1 MDFKLLH
8 MALETHVVDMIRE
21 AAGLPE
27 NRRHPRFQYFG
38 VVFVSWKM
46 FDGQKNCALG
56 RCIDVSERGMGLAL
70 SARIPVGSF
79 VRVRAYKL
87 NLDCSA
93 TVRHVAQQPGGY
105 GLGLQLSMPVDADV
119 LAELSEVP
127 PDTPALLSWQ

>member
-1 MDFKLLH
+1 
-8 MALETHVVDMIRE
+8 MAIATHVAEMIRE
-21 AAGLPE
+21 AGGLPE
-27 NRRHPRFQYFG
+27 SRRHPRFQYFG
-38 VVFVSWKM
+38 VVFISWKM

-56 RCIDVSERGMGLAL
+56 RCLDVSERGMGLAL

-105 GLGLQLSMPVDADV
+105 GLGLELSVAVDADV
-119 LAELSEVP
+119 LAELSEVQADEP
-127 PDTPALLSWQ
+127 SLLSWQ